1 MKKTVKGKEIVK
13 NQEFV
18 DDPDFRILLKLMKEI
33 LDITD
38 EPKYFTVDVPCEVS
52 VEFNIENGRV
62 YVISEVEDVDAD
74 NAETDAENLPEVEKI
89 IQTLAKTNKDSEE
102 IAKKLAKKYKEDYDD
117 ILCEAEDI
125 VSAVAY
131 KWPDCKILSKKYKD
145 VFKK

>member
-125 VSAVAY
+125 VSAIVY